1 MAVDIPSTPADGNVL
16 VKLVAAIADTD
27 APKVATELNAASS
40 VDISCYLTGGGY
52 KPSLSEQVITDE
64 RLCTTQTYEQKGR
77 SQRGLEVEYIDN
89 TNSPNEATFNKAY
102 DTLEPD
108 VPQFLVVRTG
118 LPYDTALAAGQKV
131 TVYPITPGEYNQMP
145 PEANS
150 VLKVGQKLFV
160 TGQVKIGAVTV
171 A

>member
-1 MAVDIPSTPADGNVL
+1 MAADIPSTPADGNVL
-16 VKLVAAIADTD
+16 IKLVPAIADTS
-27 APKVATELNAASS
+27 APKLTELNVAGA

-52 KPSLSEQVITDE
+52 KPSLSEQVINDE

-89 TNSPNEATFNKAY
+89 TNSPNASTFNKAKE
-102 DTLEPD
+102 TL
-108 VPQFLVVRTG
+108 VPGTTQFLVVRTG
-118 LPYDTALAAGQKV
+118 LPYSTALAVGQKV
-131 TVYPITPGEYNQMP
+131 TVYPVTAGEYNDMP

-150 VLKVGQKLFV
+150 VLKTGQKLFV
-160 TGQVKIGAVTV
+160 TGQVKIAVSTV

>member
-16 VKLVAAIADTD
+16 VKLVPAIADTS
-27 APKVATELNAASS
+27 APTLAELNAAAA

-89 TNSPNEATFNKAY
+89 TNSPNAATFNKAK
-102 DTLEPD
+102 DTL
-108 VPQFLVVRTG
+108 VPGSKHFLVVRSG
-118 LPYDTALAAGQKV
+118 IPYETALAATTQKV
-131 TVYPITPGEYNQMP
+131 TIYPVTAGEYNDMP

-150 VLKVGQKLFV
+150 VLKTGQKLFV
-160 TGQVKIGAVTV
+160 TGQVKISVAVV

>member
-16 VKLVAAIADTD
+16 VKLVPAIADTE
-27 APKVATELNAASS
+27 APKVATELNAAGA

-52 KPSLSEQVITDE
+52 KPSLSEQVISDE

-89 TNSPNEATFNKAY
+89 TNSPDAVLYNKAK
-102 DTLEPD
+102 DTL
-108 VPQFLVVRTG
+108 VPGSKHFLVVRTG
-118 LPYDTALAAGQKV
+118 MPYDTALAAAQKV
-131 TVYPITPGEYNQMP
+131 TVYPVTAGEYNDMP

-150 VLKVGQKLFV
+150 VLKTGQKLFV
-160 TGQVKIGAVTV
+160 TGKVQISV
-171 A
+171 ATAA

>member
-1 MAVDIPSTPADGNVL
+1 MAVSIPSTPADGNVL
-16 VKLVAAIADTD
+16 VKLVPAIADTS
-27 APKVATELNAASS
+27 APSLVELNAVAA

-89 TNSPNEATFNKAY
+89 TNSPDAVLYNKAK
-102 DTLEPD
+102 DTLIPGSKH
-108 VPQFLVVRTG
+108 FLVVRTG
-118 LPYDTALAAGQKV
+118 LPYEDALAVSQKV
-131 TVYPITPGEYNQMP
+131 TVYPVTAGEYNDMP

-150 VLKVGQKLFV
+150 VLKTGQKLFV
-160 TGQVKIGAVTV
+160 TGQVEIGVATV

>member
-1 MAVDIPSTPADGNVL
+1 MADIPSTPADGNTL
-16 VKLVAAIADTD
+16 VKLVTAIADTS

-40 VDISCYLTGGGY
+40 VDISCYLTAGGW

-77 SQRGLEVEYIDN
+77 SQRGLDVEYIDN
-89 TNSPNEATFNKAY
+89 TNSTNAATYNKAK
-102 DTLEPD
+102 DTL
-108 VPQFLVVRTG
+108 VPGTPMFVVVRTG
-118 LPYDTALAAGQKV
+118 LPYETALAAGQKV
-131 TVYPITPGEYNQMP
+131 TVYPVTPGEYNELP

-150 VLKVGQKLFV
+150 VFKIGQKLFV
-160 TGQVKIGAVTV
+160 TGKVKISTATV

>member
-1 MAVDIPSTPADGNVL
+1 MAEIPAQPADGMTL
-16 VKLVAAIADTD
+16 VKVVTAIADTS
-27 APKVATELNAASS
+27 APKVATELNAVSS
-40 VDISCYLTGGGY
+40 VDISCYLTAGGW

-89 TNSPNEATFNKAY
+89 TNTANETLYNKAK
-102 DTLEPD
+102 DTL
-108 VPQFLVVRTG
+108 VPGANLYLVVRTG
-118 LPYDTALAAGQKV
+118 LPYTTALAAGQKV
-131 TVYPITPGEYNQMP
+131 TIYPVTPGEYNELP

-150 VLKVGQKLFV
+150 VFKIGQKQFV
-160 TGQVKIGAVTV
+160 RQGVKISATTV

>member
-16 VKLVAAIADTD
+16 VKLVAAIADTS
-27 APKVATELNAASS
+27 APSLTELNGAGA

-89 TNSPNEATFNKAY
+89 TNSPNESTYNKAK
-102 DTLEPD
+102 DTL
-108 VPQFLVVRTG
+108 VPGAEQYLVVRTG
-118 LPYDTALAAGQKV
+118 LPYTDALAAGQKV
-131 TVYPITPGEYNQMP
+131 TIYPINPGEYNDMP

-150 VLKVGQKLFV
+150 VLKTGQKLFV
-160 TGQVKIGAVTV
+160 RGGVKINV
-171 A
+171 AIAA